1 MSNIKPK
8 IVDGVKYWNIINDK
22 KATFT
27 DSKGKVWTGKQA
39 FNRKFESVLKE
50 VFNNETTRLG
60 RPLTKPEISALR
72 NHKDLGV
79 WVIDGVPA
87 SVDRIKSFLGQS
99 KGRTKTTSL
108 ALKIPKT
115 KNKYFTRDFL
125 ESKEFRDTQLKSWY
139 ARLDKEGWPPGT
151 SKKGFIK
158 YFNDSANA
166 VKDYNKI
173 LSKRLGFD
181 FDAGHLWGA
190 MGPIGDRT
198 TIGPYGN
205 LSGGVFTFR
214 NVTSQPTRPTLKQL
228 TSAPWNIVTANV
240 PGFFDERGVQVT
252 GAQELLEIGAG
263 GQGWKGAFTDYLL
276 HNNPKIDNDLINKL
290 DYWDKAYIAFGDPSR
305 GKFIGNTAEI
315 RLAQLLEPGGKDKIL
330 LGAKALASTAVEESG
345 EVTKLIKGSR
355 KWHEAWDQIL
365 KKGSKTN
372 INFKT
377 AIRNTAL
384 LAGGTV
390 AAAETLLP
398 RRSSAYMLHD
408 KILGPLY
415 DQDIEDTH
423 SWGDIGK
430 EYLEKDLTPLVG
442 AAFTLKAGSHIA
454 KQVIPKTVA
463 KYGAGALF
471 PGPGY
476 VPLAIGLLDAGD
488 DILFRGK
495 TKQIIKE
502 GLDKTVE
509 NEQKETNTFSQTS
522 GSYLGQYAPF

>member
-1 MSNIKPK
+1 
-8 IVDGVKYWNIINDK
+8 
-22 KATFT
+22 
-27 DSKGKVWTGKQA
+27 
-39 FNRKFESVLKE
+39 
-50 VFNNETTRLG
+50 
-60 RPLTKPEISALR
+60 
-72 NHKDLGV
+72 
-79 WVIDGVPA
+79 
-87 SVDRIKSFLGQS
+87 
-99 KGRTKTTSL
+99 
-108 ALKIPKT
+108 
-115 KNKYFTRDFL
+115 
-125 ESKEFRDTQLKSWY
+125 
-139 ARLDKEGWPPGT
+139 
-151 SKKGFIK
+151 
-158 YFNDSANA
+158 
-166 VKDYNKI
+166 
-173 LSKRLGFD
+173 
-181 FDAGHLWGA
+181 